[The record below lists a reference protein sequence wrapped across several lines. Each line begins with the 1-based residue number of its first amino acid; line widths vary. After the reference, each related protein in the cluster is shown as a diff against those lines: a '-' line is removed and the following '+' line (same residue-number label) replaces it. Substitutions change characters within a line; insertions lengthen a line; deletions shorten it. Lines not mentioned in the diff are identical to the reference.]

1 MYIYIYNIY
10 IVFGFVV
17 TNVNRS
23 FGSDNRINESLL
35 QTLSKLYSILNACAR
50 ITWGFILDKYSLFYP
65 YLILCSV
72 QIACSA
78 SYYFSARNGI
88 TFLIAT
94 LVAVLGYAGQATM
107 FPPFVGKIFGMNNS
121 VTMLGILGIFNGVSS
136 LLGPIIQTFIIS
148 DVTDYLIVFLIACGL
163 TVVSLVLLFFVNDK
177 EFEYKDVDIETNFK
191 QEDNLIP
198 ESMRTTVKE

>member
-1 MYIYIYNIY
+1 MYTLY

-23 FGSDNRINESLL
+23 FGSDNRIDETLL

-65 YLILCSV
+65 YLVLCSV
-72 QIACSA
+72 QIGCSA
-78 SYYFSARNGI
+78 CYYFSAQNGV

-107 FPPFVGKIFGMNNS
+107 FPPFVGKIFGMKNS

-136 LLGPIIQTFIIS
+136 LLGPVIQTFIIT

-177 EFEYKDVDIETNFK
+177 EFAYKDEGVDNHFE
-191 QEDNLIP
+191 QDDNLIP